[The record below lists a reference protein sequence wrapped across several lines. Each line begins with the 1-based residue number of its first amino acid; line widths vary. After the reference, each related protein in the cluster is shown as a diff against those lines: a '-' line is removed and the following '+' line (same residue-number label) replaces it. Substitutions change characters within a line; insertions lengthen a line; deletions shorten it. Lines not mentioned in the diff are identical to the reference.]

1 MINHHFSPNL
11 FQSDA
16 PFSHLTRLGD
26 IGFTA
31 GIIGQCPT
39 GGSLVSSDV
48 RAQTEQMMQ
57 NLAQLLTEVGLDFS
71 CLLKATIYLTD
82 YADFESINEV
92 YASFLPTPYPARTT
106 VQTAALPLGAK
117 VQIESVVTFESTE

>member
-16 PFSHLTRLGD
+16 PFSHLARLAD

-31 GIIGQCPT
+31 GIIGQCPAA
-39 GGSLVSSDV
+39 GSLVSSDV

-57 NLAQLLTEVGLDFS
+57 NLAQLLKEVGLDFS
-71 CLLKATIYLTD
+71 CLLKTIV
-82 YADFESINEV
+82 SMEV
-92 YASFLPTPYPARTT
+92 AGLGLAGRIRTSRPTPRM
-106 VQTAALPLGAK
+106 
-117 VQIESVVTFESTE
+117 